1 MPRYAPPLES
11 GTESDSSP
19 ETISRISTNSFQSV
33 IDQADISTEM
43 STQNNGL
50 PSEGNARRNEGTRR
64 APKARDKHITT
75 RFEELNVIDK
85 GTIRR

>member
-19 ETISRISTNSFQSV
+19 EIISRISTNSFQSV
-33 IDQADISTEM
+33 IDQGDISTEM
-43 STQNNGL
+43 SAQNND
-50 PSEGNARRNEGTRR
+50 ARRNEGRRR
-64 APKARDKHITT
+64 APKARDKHIKT
-75 RFEELNVIDK
+75 RREGLNVTDK